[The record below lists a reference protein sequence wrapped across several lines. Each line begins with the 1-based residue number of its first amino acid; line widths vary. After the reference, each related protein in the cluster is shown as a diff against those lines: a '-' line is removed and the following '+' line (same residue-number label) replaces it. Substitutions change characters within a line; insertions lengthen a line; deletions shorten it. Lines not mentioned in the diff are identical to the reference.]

1 MEEIIFCHNLLYES
15 GNTEKPYQKR
25 NIIIFDRFNL
35 FLFQINIFYFAYCI
49 LYNVYHVPL
58 TTLKKSYRF
67 IGLVYTVMKI

>member
-35 FLFQINIFYFAYCI
+35 FLYSRYITLPLVAALTSSNESADRGRSIIQVTTQDKFA
-49 LYNVYHVPL
+49 VQ
-58 TTLKKSYRF
+58 
-67 IGLVYTVMKI
+67 